1 MRKNTVI
8 IIICFLLLFSFFASQ
23 TSALEC
29 GSHAANEEEIK
40 KIEQDCIDKI
50 NQSRQ
55 QANTLSS
62 QIKLMDSQIN
72 LTLLKIQE
80 TEDKII
86 QTQKEIDNIT
96 TRIAGLD
103 TSLDY
108 LSKTLLKRVIDG
120 YKQRSI
126 SLLNILL
133 ASDNAS
139 ELLNKIKYQKTAQEN
154 NQRLI
159 IKIQELKNNF
169 EEQKKKREEKKVE
182 LDSLNKTLIE
192 QKNALANQKAAKQK
206 LLIETQNSE
215 QIYQRLLAQ
224 AQQEYASI
232 KGIIAGSGTEVKIR
246 EVKKGETIASIIP
259 GASCNSSG
267 KHLHFM
273 IKSGNSEVNPFNY
286 LKNIDYRNCSGSS
299 CDSSDG
305 DIFNPSGNLDWPI
318 SGPIVFFQGY
328 GNTWAVRH
336 TWVGRIYSF
345 HNGIDIVGASDNIQA
360 IDDGELYRGSYGVG
374 CALPYVKL
382 VHKNSN
388 LTSYY
393 LHVYSN

>member
-139 ELLNKIKYQKTAQEN
+139 ELLNKIKYQKTDQEN
-154 NQRLI
+154 NHILI

-169 EEQKKKREEKKVE
+169 E
-182 LDSLNKTLIE
+182 
-192 QKNALANQKAAKQK
+192 
-206 LLIETQNSE
+206 
-215 QIYQRLLAQ
+215 
-224 AQQEYASI
+224 
-232 KGIIAGSGTEVKIR
+232 
-246 EVKKGETIASIIP
+246 
-259 GASCNSSG
+259 
-267 KHLHFM
+267 
-273 IKSGNSEVNPFNY
+273 
-286 LKNIDYRNCSGSS
+286 
-299 CDSSDG
+299 
-305 DIFNPSGNLDWPI
+305 
-318 SGPIVFFQGY
+318 
-328 GNTWAVRH
+328 
-336 TWVGRIYSF
+336 
-345 HNGIDIVGASDNIQA
+345 
-360 IDDGELYRGSYGVG
+360 
-374 CALPYVKL
+374 
-382 VHKNSN
+382 
-388 LTSYY
+388 
-393 LHVYSN
+393 